1 MKNLYI
7 VTNRIDVPAVRAEA
21 FEERFIGNM
30 RNNLPKVAGL
40 CRATLDRPVDE
51 NTPYKVTMEFES
63 ESDFEAWK
71 SSEAFRASHAR
82 PAASTAAKE
91 NAEAATPEAEDS
103 QPAAVDTR
111 SVTGVE
117 LHIRVETYTAAR
129 D

>member
-1 MKNLYI
+1 MYI
-7 VTNRIDVPAVRAEA
+7 VTNRIDVPAERAEA

-40 CRATLDRPVDE
+40 SRATLDRPVNE
-51 NTPYKVTMEFES
+51 NTPYKVTMEFEA

-82 PAASTAAKE
+82 PAAA
-91 NAEAATPEAEDS
+91 
-103 QPAAVDTR
+103 PAAPASAAEKPQADAEPPAADTR

-117 LHIRVETYTAAR
+117 LHVRVETYTAAR
-129 D
+129 G

>member
-1 MKNLYI
+1 MYI
-7 VTNRIDVPAVRAEA
+7 VTNRIDVPAERAEA

-40 CRATLDRPVDE
+40 SRATLDRPVHE
-51 NTPYKVTMEFES
+51 NTPYKVTMEFEA

-82 PAASTAAKE
+82 PATA
-91 NAEAATPEAEDS
+91 
-103 QPAAVDTR
+103 PAAAAEKPQSAEEPKAADTR

-117 LHIRVETYTAAR
+117 LHVRVETYTAAR
-129 D
+129 G

>member
-1 MKNLYI
+1 MYI
-7 VTNRIDVPAVRAEA
+7 VTNRIDVPAERAEA

-40 CRATLDRPVDE
+40 SRATLDRPVNE
-51 NTPYKVTMEFES
+51 NTPYKVTMEFEA

-82 PAASTAAKE
+82 PAAPASAAEKPQAD
-91 NAEAATPEAEDS
+91 AEP
-103 QPAAVDTR
+103 PAADTR

-117 LHIRVETYTAAR
+117 LHVRVETYTAAR
-129 D
+129 G